1 MGNRR
6 LKLYESELAGA
17 GTAGGEVAG
26 AGGASQ
32 VVLGAAVVV
41 RSDIP
46 QARV

>member
-1 MGNRR
+1 MGNGEF
-6 LKLYESELAGA
+6 KSYESEFAGA

-26 AGGASQ
+26 AGRAPQ